1 MYRPDRQR
9 EIKEKHWR
17 GLVEKA
23 RRKQGFDPD
32 FWKQHL
38 RKMVE
43 MLLQRQPPR
52 YEEDGKRLWLEF
64 QELLDEHGEAP
75 AVPRRDHRQSG
86 G

>member
-23 RRKQGFDPD
+23 RRKQGYDPE

-43 MLLQRQPPR
+43 MLLQRQPPKWEGDR
-52 YEEDGKRLWLEF
+52 QIWLEF
-64 QELLDEHGEAP
+64 QELINEH
-75 AVPRRDHRQSG
+75 
-86 G
+86 